1 MSFIDTHCHIYMDK
15 FNMNIDEIINNAKK
29 NNVNKLISIGVD
41 LNSSLQCVDLADKYD
56 EIYATV
62 GIHPHE
68 ADKVDGNYLKKI
80 QDLSSHPKVVAIGE
94 IGLDYH
100 YKFSEINKQKEVF
113 SEQINLAR
121 ELSLPVVI
129 HNRNSDS
136 DLYNILS
143 EINYNQGVI
152 HCFTSNYNFAKKII
166 DFGLYISFTGI
177 ITFSK
182 ELENVVENIPIKKI
196 LLETDSPYLAP
207 KPKRG
212 KINQPMNIPIIA
224 KKVSEIKN
232 IPIKTIADITSLNA
246 HSLFT
251 KL

>member
-1 MSFIDTHCHIYMDK
+1 MDK

-68 ADKVDGNYLKKI
+68 ADKVDGNYLEKI
-80 QDLSSHPKVVAIGE
+80 KDISSHPKVVAIGE

-143 EINYNQGVI
+143 ELNYNQGVI

-232 IPIKTIADITSLNA
+232 IPINTIADITSLNA